1 MRVSQRTVGWRVYSF
16 HSPRIRSSVISSFAV
31 LATAV
36 SVAGGWIQA
45 PSPTSSR
52 LTGIYSDEALFV
64 ATGDNETVITSADGL
79 NWTKQ
84 QELSGNFF
92 TTIKR
97 SSSFVVSGYAS
108 SKSGSIAGIPYTV
121 APGIDSVFGNGVWVS
136 VGYSGYQYR
145 SSNGSDWTKLSNS
158 TTQNLSSVAYANGLF
173 VTVGAGGTILTSG
186 NGTVWAKV
194 ESGTTFDVNSV
205 CYGNAGWIAVG
216 SGGLILGSKNGVQW
230 ARFKSPVAVNL
241 HGVCSYGGTYL
252 ACGDSG
258 TILESS
264 DAATWT
270 TTTFSTLPSLDSV
283 TMNSKQAVA
292 IGKSGVILARS
303 ISDGGQPSGP
313 LQVSIRLVPEITITG
328 AAGAS
333 GIVQWSSTAS
343 GPWQTWTNVTLGSSG
358 ISVVD
363 LGVGSSTRFY
373 RATKN

>member
-1 MRVSQRTVGWRVYSF
+1 M
-16 HSPRIRSSVISSFAV
+16 

-64 ATGDNETVITSADGL
+64 AAGDNETVITSADGL

-216 SGGLILGSKNGVQW
+216 SGGLILGSMNGVQW

-358 ISVVD
+358 TSVVD